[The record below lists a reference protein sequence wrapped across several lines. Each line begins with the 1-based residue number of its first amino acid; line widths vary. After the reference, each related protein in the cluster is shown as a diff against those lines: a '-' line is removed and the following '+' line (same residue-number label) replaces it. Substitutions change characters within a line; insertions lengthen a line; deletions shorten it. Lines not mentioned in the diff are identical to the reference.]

1 MNFIRKFM
9 GSTTTDE
16 LSSIQQGKFFLTR
29 SPKSPKGSSE
39 CLYNDALITI
49 KRTTREF
56 GYSIVV
62 TRIYEEGELNLKQD
76 SDDEDEDPL
85 DGGNK
90 DEWAFIISPDLA
102 IQVINWNGRKIV
114 WNDIDG
120 DVGDKFEFV
129 IDEEIR
135 SAQVKHFE
143 KTLKKINYEVKYLKS
158 YDSDD
163 EGEESE
169 EEEEA
174 DYSIDDV
181 KNDILQ
187 YNNSFSKEN
196 VSSRSDQPG
205 EVKGIKEEVKEI
217 KEVKEEKEPKF
228 QLVDTITSG
237 PSVFT
242 SKSSFHVYDAL
253 SSIFKYVDD
262 VEVKIISLPQ
272 YQYCLQVN
280 NGDNIKFETTLS
292 SSMNPVFNPEVSSF
306 VYSFYNLKNDKLS
319 AYTFL
324 IKFNDWNK
332 FQTSFMTCLWESING
347 RKQGEEK
354 NDFLVD
360 SFNNM
365 AIDSD
370 DDYKTPP
377 EYNDSEEDDYDDDEE
392 EEDGSDVEPRPG
404 KVAFSV
410 SSEGMGDFNS
420 GINVGYTND
429 RSYVVRG
436 NNLGIFKME
445 DGGDVEFQTTI
456 SNLKNKQGK
465 SIIPKKLMLHDRD
478 QHMVLKSDD
487 DKKVYRMDMNRGQIV
502 EEWDVNEV
510 VHFEPSKKLDPLT
523 GKSVFSGISSQAVF
537 DMDPRIKEIVTNNA
551 KNYKTKTD
559 FSHLITTES
568 GHLAIASKSGELR
581 LYDRIGV
588 NAKTLIPSL
597 GDVPK
602 GMDISN
608 DGRWLLTTYD
618 NYLLLMDCKIGKG
631 QRNEGKLGFEK
642 SFNAEA
648 KPVPRRL
655 QLKPQ
660 HMNIILNSEGTTS
673 LNFTTA
679 FFNTGLNHKE
689 THIITSSGKY
699 LISWNIKKFLNG
711 KEPNYLVKKYS
722 DAIVGNKFKFNSD
735 EIVIALENDV
745 GLVNK
750 NRFRQFK

>member
-9 GSTTTDE
+9 GSTTTGE

-56 GYSIVV
+56 GYSLVV

-76 SDDEDEDPL
+76 SEDEDEDPL

-90 DEWAFIISPDLA
+90 DEWVFNVSPDLA
-102 IQVINWNGRKIV
+102 IQIINWNGRKIV

-129 IDEEIR
+129 IDEEIK
-135 SAQVKHFE
+135 SAQVKQFE
-143 KTLKKINYEVKYLKS
+143 STLKKIVYELKYLKP
-158 YDSDD
+158 YDSD
-163 EGEESE
+163 EEVEESE

-187 YNNSFSKEN
+187 YNNSFSKDN
-196 VSSRSDQPG
+196 S
-205 EVKGIKEEVKEI
+205 VKDVPT
-217 KEVKEEKEPKF
+217 EVKEEEEKL
-228 QLVDTITSG
+228 QLVEPMSSG

-242 SKSSFHVYDAL
+242 CKSSFHVYDAI
-253 SSIFKYVDD
+253 SSIFKFVDD
-262 VEVKIISLPQ
+262 VEVKIISLPKF
-272 YQYCLQVN
+272 QYCLQVS
-280 NGDNIKFETTLS
+280 NGDNIEFETVIS

-306 VYSFYNLKNDKLS
+306 IYSFYNLKKEKLS

-324 IKFNDWNK
+324 IKFKNWDE
-332 FQTSFMTCLWESING
+332 FQTCFMTCLWESING
-347 RKQGEEK
+347 RKQGEEN
-354 NDFLVD
+354 NDYLVD
-360 SFNNM
+360 SFNKM

-370 DDYKTPP
+370 DDYTTPP
-377 EYNDSEEDDYDDDEE
+377 EYNEDEE
-392 EEDGSDVEPRPG
+392 EDEEESDEEPSPRSG
-404 KVAFSV
+404 KTTFSV
-410 SSEGMGDFNS
+410 TSEGVGDFNS

-436 NNLGIFKME
+436 NNLGIFKTE
-445 DGGDVEFQTTI
+445 NGGDIEFQTSI

-465 SIIPKKLMLHDRD
+465 LIIPKKMMLHDRD

-487 DKKVYRMDMNRGQIV
+487 DKKIYRMDMNRGQIV

-510 VHFEPSKKLDPLT
+510 VNFEPSKKLDPLT

-537 DMDPRIKEIVTNNA
+537 DMDPRIKDIVTGNA

-597 GDVPK
+597 GDIPK

-618 NYLLLMDCKIGKG
+618 DYLLLIDCKIGKG

-648 KPVPRRL
+648 KPIPRRL

-660 HMNIILNSEGTTS
+660 HTNLILNSEGTTS

-679 FFNTGLNHKE
+679 FFNTGVNHKE
-689 THIITSSGKY
+689 THIVTSSGKY

-722 DAIVGNKFKFNSD
+722 DAIVGNKFKFDSD

-750 NRFRQFK
+750 NRFRRFK